1 MITYDDF
8 DILIGPA
15 FGGFHQVTV
24 TKSSAGTGGG
34 GRFSESLPS
43 VVAGATLSS
52 PDDDAATRGR
62 LRESPETTAPK
73 LLRPDEKGE
82 HLFGALFAGKI
93 LDLYR
98 QSAGSSGRAGNRLRV
113 RLQFD
118 LDDPTVARIAT
129 LPWELLYDESQR
141 SFLVRSSDITVVRGL
156 STRMSGAAIDLKPV
170 SGPVR
175 VLLVMADPTG
185 TLNLKAERAGIER
198 EFAALMSG
206 DAAGSRPR
214 RDIQTTFLE
223 AATFQELTELL
234 RKEDF
239 HIIHF
244 MGHGDFDAEHQGQ
257 LRFHDEWRSGQ
268 DLADVL
274 RKEKDT
280 RLVTLNACRTAESS
294 GAAGVDP
301 FAGVAQA
308 LVMAGIPAVIAMQF
322 PVSDRA
328 AIAFAGCL
336 YSELGAGQPI
346 EDAVDA
352 GRMAIVGQSKG
363 IEWATPIL
371 FLRESVSF
379 QMAAAPDKT
388 DPPVV
393 ADAGPW
399 GPAADGAF
407 RVFLS
412 TTIGKLTSFRKKTH
426 DRLLESG
433 DVRVASPAPVPDDA
447 QGVDVYRAALTELL
461 AGADLSVHILGDS
474 PGDPY
479 DDDPLH
485 TFPIEQLR
493 IALES
498 KRPVMVIVPTE
509 SRSKIEKDPAC
520 NGFIEWLKEQYVGA
534 DGAAHANPEHFELAF
549 VEDKSA
555 IADEVAA
562 KVSRMQSAKRALA
575 APTDAPLSAFVDAY
589 RVDEDFAFQLE
600 KFLSRQAI
608 DVTRKN
614 LASPREFDVE
624 IGKFPVY
631 IVVQGHADTE
641 WVERRFEAAHKAAVN
656 NRAKTLVG
664 VYYSVP
670 GTKGRR
676 FRGVFSN
683 PLDPSAD
690 AEALMKQLEGGV
702 E

>member
-8 DILIGPA
+8 DVLIGPA
-15 FGGFHQVTV
+15 FDGLHQVTV
-24 TKSSAGTGGG
+24 TRSSAGTGGG
-34 GRFSESLPS
+34 GSFPASLSS

-52 PDDDAATRGR
+52 PAGDDATRGR
-62 LRESPETTAPK
+62 LRESTQNAAPTPLK
-73 LLRPDEKGE
+73 PDEKGV
-82 HLFGALFAGKI
+82 HLFGALFAGKV
-93 LDLYR
+93 LDLFR

-118 LDDPTVARIAT
+118 LDDPSVARIAT
-129 LPWELLYDESQR
+129 LPWELLYDQSQR

-156 STRMSGAAIDLKPV
+156 STRTSGASMEMKPV
-170 SGPVR
+170 NGPVR
-175 VLLVMADPTG
+175 VLLAMADPTG

-198 EFAALMSG
+198 EFAALMTTT
-206 DAAGSRPR
+206 AAGGMARQQ
-214 RDIQTTFLE
+214 IHTTFLE
-223 AATFQELTELL
+223 DATFQELTELL

-239 HIIHF
+239 HIVHF

-274 RKEKDT
+274 RKEKNT
-280 RLVTLNACRTAESS
+280 RLVTLNACRTAEGS

-328 AIAFAGCL
+328 AIAFASCL

-346 EDAVDA
+346 EEAVDA

-371 FLRESVSF
+371 FLREPVSF
-379 QMAAAPDKT
+379 QMAVAT
-388 DPPVV
+388 DTPAV
-393 ADAGPW
+393 AESGPW
-399 GPAADGAF
+399 GPAGDGAF

-426 DRLLESG
+426 DRLLESSS
-433 DVRVASPAPVPDDA
+433 VRVASPAPVPDDA
-447 QGVDVYRAALTELL
+447 QGIDVYRAALTGLL
-461 AGADLSVHILGDS
+461 AGADLSVHILGDT

-485 TFPIEQLR
+485 TYPIEQLC

-498 KRPVMVIVPTE
+498 KRPVMVIIPSDART
-509 SRSKIEKDPAC
+509 KIDKDPAYAAY
-520 NGFIEWLKEQYVGA
+520 IESLTQHYADAEQ
-534 DGAAHANPEHFELAF
+534 FELAF
-549 VEDKSA
+549 VEDKST

-562 KVSRMQSAKRALA
+562 KVARLQAAKAALRATA
-575 APTDAPLSAFVDAY
+575 GAPLSAFVDAY

-614 LASPREFDVE
+614 LVSPREFDVE

-631 IVVQGHADTE
+631 IVVQGHADTD
-641 WVERRFEAAHKAAVN
+641 WVAKRFEAAHKAAVN
-656 NRAKTLVG
+656 NRARTLVG

-670 GTKGRR
+670 GSTGKR

-683 PLDPSAD
+683 PLDPLAE
-690 AEALMKQLEGGV
+690 AEALMTQLEGGV

>member
-15 FGGFHQVTV
+15 FDGVHQVTV
-24 TKSSAGTGGG
+24 TRSSAGTGGG
-34 GRFSESLPS
+34 GRFPASLSS
-43 VVAGATLSS
+43 VVAGTSLSV
-52 PDDDAATRGR
+52 PGGDDATRGH
-62 LRESPETTAPK
+62 LRESPQTPAPK
-73 LLRPDEKGE
+73 LLRPDEKGV

-93 LDLYR
+93 LDLFR

-118 LDDPTVARIAT
+118 LDDPSVARIAT

-141 SFLVRSSDITVVRGL
+141 SFLVRSSEITVVRGL
-156 STRMSGAAIDLKPV
+156 STRTSGAAIDMRPV

-175 VLLVMADPTG
+175 VLLAMADPTG

-198 EFAALMSG
+198 EFAALLTSSAASG
-206 DAAGSRPR
+206 RAGRE
-214 RDIQTTFLE
+214 IHTTFLE
-223 AATFQELTELL
+223 DATFQDLTELL
-234 RKEDF
+234 RREDF

-257 LRFHDEWRSGQ
+257 LRFHDEWRSGR

-280 RLVTLNACRTAESS
+280 RLVTLNACRTAE
-294 GAAGVDP
+294 GVDAAGVDP

-328 AIAFAGCL
+328 AIAFATCL
-336 YSELGAGQPI
+336 YSELGAGRPI
-346 EDAVDA
+346 EEAVDA
-352 GRMAIVGQSKG
+352 GRMAIIGQSKG
-363 IEWATPIL
+363 VEWATPIL

-379 QMAAAPDKT
+379 QSTIPADAPVAAAS
-388 DPPVV
+388 
-393 ADAGPW
+393 GPW
-399 GPAADGAF
+399 GPAEDGAS
-407 RVFLS
+407 RVFLA

-426 DRLLESG
+426 DRLLESSA
-433 DVRVASPAPVPDDA
+433 VRVASPAPVPDDA
-447 QGVDVYRAALTELL
+447 HGIDVYRAALEGLL
-461 AGADLSVHILGDS
+461 AGADLSVHILGDT

-479 DDDPLH
+479 DDDPMH
-485 TFPIEQLR
+485 TYPIEQLR
-493 IALES
+493 IALAS
-498 KRPVMVIVPTE
+498 KRPVMVIIPSDART
-509 SRSKIEKDPAC
+509 KIDKDEAYAA
-520 NGFIEWLKEQYVGA
+520 FVTSLSQHYA
-534 DGAAHANPEHFELAF
+534 DADQFELAF
-549 VEDKSA
+549 VEDKST
-555 IADEVAA
+555 IADEVAGKVARLQAA
-562 KVSRMQSAKRALA
+562 KAALSATAG
-575 APTDAPLSAFVDAY
+575 APLCAFVDAY

-631 IVVQGHADTE
+631 IVVQGHADTD
-641 WVERRFEAAHKAAVN
+641 WVAKRFEAAHKAAVN

-670 GTKGRR
+670 GSTGKR

-683 PLDPSAD
+683 PLDPSAE

>member
-15 FGGFHQVTV
+15 FDGYHQVTV

-34 GRFSESLPS
+34 VRFPQTLLPLLS
-43 VVAGATLSS
+43 GATSA
-52 PDDDAATRGR
+52 PPAGDDAARGR
-62 LRESPETTAPK
+62 LRDTPATPAAKP
-73 LLRPDEKGE
+73 LGPDEKGV
-82 HLFGALFAGKI
+82 HLFGALFSGKV
-93 LDLYR
+93 LDLFR

-118 LDDPTVARIAT
+118 LDDPTVARVAA

-156 STRMSGAAIDLKPV
+156 STRNSGAAIEMKPV
-170 SGPVR
+170 VGPVR
-175 VLLVMADPTG
+175 VLLAMADPTG
-185 TLNLKAERAGIER
+185 TLNLKAERAAIEKA
-198 EFAALMSG
+198 FAALLAKPASDRG
-206 DAAGSRPR
+206 AR
-214 RDIQTTFLE
+214 REVKARFLE
-223 AATFQELTELL
+223 DATFQELTELL
-234 RKEDF
+234 RNEDF

-244 MGHGDFDAEHQGQ
+244 MGHGDFDAEHAGQ

-280 RLVTLNACRTAESS
+280 RLVTLNACRTAESAD
-294 GAAGVDP
+294 AAGVDP

-328 AIAFAGCL
+328 AIAFATCL
-336 YSELGAGQPI
+336 YSELGSGQPI
-346 EDAVDA
+346 EEAVDA

-371 FLRESVSF
+371 FLREPVSF
-379 QMAAAPDKT
+379 QMAVAPA
-388 DPPVV
+388 PAVGP
-393 ADAGPW
+393 ADTSPW

-407 RVFLS
+407 RIFLA
-412 TTIGKLTSFRKKTH
+412 TTIGKLAASRKKTH
-426 DRLLESG
+426 DRLLGDSG
-433 DVRVASPAPVPDDA
+433 IRVASPGPAPDDA
-447 QGVDVYRAALTELL
+447 EGVDAYRTAIQALT
-461 AGADLSVHILGDS
+461 AGADLCVHILGDT

-479 DDDPLH
+479 DEDPLH
-485 TFPIEQLR
+485 TYPIEQLR

-498 KRPVMVIVPTE
+498 KRPVMVIIPRE
-509 SRSKIEKDPAC
+509 SRARIEKDPAY
-520 NGFIEWLKEQYVGA
+520 NNFVEWLKQQYVGA
-534 DGAAHANPEHFELAF
+534 DGAGHADAEHFELAF
-549 VEDKSA
+549 VEDKGA
-555 IADEVAA
+555 IADDVSAKVMRLRAA
-562 KVSRMQSAKRALA
+562 KAAASA
-575 APTDAPLSAFVDAY
+575 PVDAPLSAFVDAY

-600 KFLSRQAI
+600 KFLSRKAI

-614 LASPREFDVE
+614 VSSPRDFDVE

-641 WVERRFEAAHKAAVN
+641 WVEKRFEAAHKAAVN

-670 GTKGRR
+670 GSGGRR

-690 AEALMKQLEGGV
+690 AEALMKQLESGV

>member
-15 FGGFHQVTV
+15 FDGLHQVTV
-24 TKSSAGTGGG
+24 TRSSAGTGGG
-34 GRFSESLPS
+34 GRFPASLPS
-43 VVAGATLSS
+43 MVAGATLAP
-52 PDDDAATRGR
+52 PDGEDATRGR
-62 LRESPETTAPK
+62 LRESPQTAAPQ
-73 LLRPDEKGE
+73 LLKPDEKGV
-82 HLFGALFAGKI
+82 HLFGALFAGKV
-93 LDLYR
+93 LDLFR

-118 LDDPTVARIAT
+118 LDDPSVARIAT

-156 STRMSGAAIDLKPV
+156 STRTSGAALEMKPV
-170 SGPVR
+170 IGPVR
-175 VLLVMADPTG
+175 VLLAMADPTG
-185 TLNLKAERAGIER
+185 TLNLRAERAGIER
-198 EFAALMSG
+198 EFAALMTSTP
-206 DAAGSRPR
+206 AGGRAR
-214 RDIQTTFLE
+214 RQIQTTFLE
-223 AATFQELTELL
+223 DATFQELTELL

-244 MGHGDFDAEHQGQ
+244 MGHGDVDAEHQGQ

-280 RLVTLNACRTAESS
+280 RLVTLNACRTAEGF
-294 GAAGVDP
+294 GAAGADP

-328 AIAFAGCL
+328 AIAFASAL

-352 GRMAIVGQSKG
+352 GRMAIIGQSKG

-379 QMAAAPDKT
+379 QMAAAADT
-388 DPPVV
+388 PVV
-393 ADAGPW
+393 ADSGPW
-399 GPAADGAF
+399 GPADDSAF

-426 DRLLESG
+426 DRLLGSSS
-433 DVRVASPAPVPDDA
+433 VRVASPAPVPDDA
-447 QGVDVYRAALTELL
+447 QGIDVYRAALQGLL
-461 AGADLSVHILGDS
+461 AGADLCVHILGDT

-485 TFPIEQLR
+485 TYPIEQLR

-498 KRPVMVIVPTE
+498 KRPVMVITP
-509 SRSKIEKDPAC
+509 SDARAKIDRDPAYAE
-520 NGFIEWLKEQYVGA
+520 FINSLTQHYAAGEQ
-534 DGAAHANPEHFELAF
+534 FELAF
-549 VEDKSA
+549 VEDKST

-562 KVSRMQSAKRALA
+562 KVSRLQAAKAAVSAQAGA
-575 APTDAPLSAFVDAY
+575 QLSAFVDAY

-614 LASPREFDVE
+614 LVSPREFDVE

-631 IVVQGHADTE
+631 IVVQGRADTD
-641 WVERRFEAAHKAAVN
+641 WVEKRFEAAHKAAVN

-664 VYYSVP
+664 VYYSVA
-670 GTKGRR
+670 GSTGKR

-683 PLDPSAD
+683 PLDPLAE

>member
-1 MITYDDF
+1 MLIYDDF
-8 DILIGPA
+8 DVLIGPA
-15 FGGFHQVTV
+15 FDGQHQVTV
-24 TKSSAGTGGG
+24 IRSSAGTGGG
-34 GRFSESLPS
+34 GRFPVSLSS
-43 VVAGATLSS
+43 VVAGAILAG
-52 PDDDAATRGR
+52 PAGDDAARGR
-62 LRESPETTAPK
+62 LRESPQATPPK
-73 LLRPDEKGE
+73 LLRPDEKGVY
-82 HLFGALFAGKI
+82 LFGALFAGRV
-93 LDLYR
+93 LDLFR

-113 RLQFD
+113 RLLFD
-118 LDDPTVARIAT
+118 LDDPSVARIAT

-156 STRMSGAAIDLKPV
+156 ATRTSGAALELKPV
-170 SGPVR
+170 VGPVR

-198 EFAALMSG
+198 EFAALMTRTAASG
-206 DAAGSRPR
+206 SAR
-214 RDIQTTFLE
+214 REIQATFLE
-223 AATFQELTELL
+223 DATFLELTELL
-234 RKEDF
+234 RTEDF

-244 MGHGDFDAEHQGQ
+244 MGHGDFDAQHQGQ
-257 LRFHDEWRSGQ
+257 LRFQDEWRSGQ

-274 RKEKDT
+274 RKEKNT
-280 RLVTLNACRTAESS
+280 RLVTLNACRTAE
-294 GAAGVDP
+294 GLTTAGVDP

-328 AIAFAGCL
+328 AIVFASCL

-346 EDAVDA
+346 EQAVDA
-352 GRMAIVGQSKG
+352 GRMAILGQSAG
-363 IEWATPIL
+363 VEWATPIL

-379 QMAAAPDKT
+379 QGTASPEAPVAAT
-388 DPPVV
+388 S
-393 ADAGPW
+393 GPW
-399 GPAADGAF
+399 GPAGDGAF

-426 DRLLESG
+426 DRLLESSG
-433 DVRVASPAPVPDDA
+433 VRVASPAPVPDDA
-447 QGVDVYRAALTELL
+447 QGIDVYRAALRGLL

-485 TFPIEQLR
+485 TYPVAQLD

-498 KRPVMVIVPTE
+498 RRPVMVIIPRDART
-509 SRSKIEKDPAC
+509 KIDKDPAYTAY
-520 NGFIEWLKEQYVGA
+520 IESLTRHYADAEQ
-534 DGAAHANPEHFELAF
+534 FELAF
-549 VEDKSA
+549 VEDKTA

-562 KVSRMQSAKRALA
+562 KVARLQAAKA
-575 APTDAPLSAFVDAY
+575 AARDTSGAPLSAFVDAY

-614 LASPREFDVE
+614 LVSPREFDVE

-631 IVVQGHADTE
+631 IVVQGHADTD
-641 WVERRFEAAHKAAVN
+641 WVAKRFEAAHKAAVN
-656 NRAKTLVG
+656 NRARTLVG

-670 GTKGRR
+670 GATGKR

-683 PLDPSAD
+683 PLDPLAE

>member
-15 FGGFHQVTV
+15 FDGVHQVTV

-34 GRFSESLPS
+34 GRFPASLSS
-43 VVAGATLSS
+43 VVAGTTLSS
-52 PDDDAATRGR
+52 PADDSATRGR
-62 LRESPETTAPK
+62 LRESAQTAAAT
-73 LLRPDEKGE
+73 LLSADQKGV

-93 LDLYR
+93 LELFR

-118 LDDPTVARIAT
+118 LDDPTIAHIAT

-156 STRMSGAAIDLKPV
+156 STRTSGSAIEMKPV
-170 SGPVR
+170 NGPVR
-175 VLLVMADPTG
+175 VLLAMADPTG

-198 EFAALMSG
+198 EFAALMAKG
-206 DAAGSRPR
+206 AGTGSR
-214 RDIQTTFLE
+214 RDIRTTFLE
-223 AATFQELTELL
+223 DATFQQLTELL
-234 RKEDF
+234 RNEDF

-257 LRFHDEWRSGQ
+257 LRFQDEWRSGQ

-294 GAAGVDP
+294 GATGVDP

-328 AIAFAGCL
+328 AIAFASCL
-336 YSELGAGQPI
+336 YSELGAGRPI
-346 EDAVDA
+346 EEAVDA

-379 QMAAAPDKT
+379 QMAAASEEPAMT
-388 DPPVV
+388 ES
-393 ADAGPW
+393 GPW
-399 GPAADGAF
+399 GPADSGAF

-412 TTIGKLTSFRKKTH
+412 TTIGKLTSFRKKAH
-426 DRLLESG
+426 DRLLESST
-433 DVRVASPAPVPDDA
+433 VRVASPVPPPDDA
-447 QGVDVYRAALTELL
+447 QGVEVYREALTGLL
-461 AGADLSVHILGDS
+461 ASADFSVHILGDT

-479 DDDPLH
+479 DEDPLH
-485 TFPIEQLR
+485 TYPIEQLQ
-493 IALES
+493 IALQS
-498 KRPVMVIVPTE
+498 KRPVMVIVP
-509 SRSKIEKDPAC
+509 SDARGKIEKDPVYAAY
-520 NGFIEWLKEQYVGA
+520 IESLKQHYADAEQ
-534 DGAAHANPEHFELAF
+534 FELAF
-549 VEDKSA
+549 VEDKST

-562 KVSRMQSAKRALA
+562 KVSRLQTAKAAQSAVAG
-575 APTDAPLSAFVDAY
+575 APLSAFVDAY

-624 IGKFPVY
+624 IGKFPIY
-631 IVVQGHADTE
+631 IVVQGHADTD
-641 WVERRFEAAHKAAVN
+641 WVEKRFEAAHKAAVN

-670 GTKGRR
+670 GSNGRR

-683 PLDPSAD
+683 PLDPQAD

>member
-1 MITYDDF
+1 MAPTPRITYDDF

-15 FGGFHQVTV
+15 FDGFHQVTV

-34 GRFSESLPS
+34 GRFSELLPS
-43 VVAGATLSS
+43 MVAGAVLS
-52 PDDDAATRGR
+52 ATQGDSAMRGR
-62 LRESPETTAPK
+62 LRESSQVAPVVLK
-73 LLRPDEKGE
+73 PDEKGV

-93 LDLYR
+93 LELFR

-156 STRMSGAAIDLKPV
+156 STRMSGAALELKPV
-170 SGPVR
+170 TGPVR
-175 VLLVMADPTG
+175 VLLAMADPTG

-198 EFAALMSG
+198 EFAALMTKG
-206 DAAGSRPR
+206 AAGVGAR
-214 RDIQTTFLE
+214 RNIRTTFLE
-223 AATFQELTELL
+223 DATFQQLTELL
-234 RKEDF
+234 RREDF

-280 RLVTLNACRTAESS
+280 RLVTLNACRTAEGS

-328 AIAFAGCL
+328 AIAFATCL

-346 EDAVDA
+346 EEAVDA

-379 QMAAAPDKT
+379 QAAAEAEAPAL
-388 DPPVV
+388 VE
-393 ADAGPW
+393 AGPW
-399 GPAADGAF
+399 GPTGDGAF
-407 RVFLS
+407 RVFLA

-426 DRLLESG
+426 ERLLGCAS
-433 DVRVASPAPVPDDA
+433 VRVASPTPPSDDA
-447 QGVDVYRAALTELL
+447 QGVDVYCAALTGLL
-461 AGADLSVHILGDS
+461 AGADLSVHVLGDS

-485 TFPIEQLR
+485 TYPIEQLR
-493 IALES
+493 IALASE
-498 KRPVMVIVPTE
+498 RPVMVIIP
-509 SRSKIEKDPAC
+509 SDARGKIEKDPVYAAY
-520 NGFIEWLKEQYVGA
+520 IESLKQHYSDAEQ
-534 DGAAHANPEHFELAF
+534 FELAF
-549 VEDKSA
+549 VEDKST
-555 IADEVAA
+555 IPDEVAA
-562 KVSRMQSAKRALA
+562 KVSRLQAAKAALL
-575 APTDAPLSAFVDAY
+575 APAGAPLSAFVDAY

-600 KFLSRQAI
+600 KFLSRRSI

-624 IGKFPVY
+624 ISKFPVY
-631 IVVQGHADTE
+631 IVVQGHADTD
-641 WVERRFEAAHKAAVN
+641 WVEKRFEAAHKAAVN

-670 GTKGRR
+670 GSKGKR

-683 PLDPSAD
+683 PLDPLAE
-690 AEALMKQLEGGV
+690 AEALMQQLEGGV